1 MAEELADI
9 LRECVA
15 YQVAKELRDDK
26 TYAARRI
33 FAEYGG
39 VK

>member
-9 LRECVA
+9 LGECVA

-26 TYAARRI
+26 TFAARRI
-33 FAEYGG
+33 LAEYGG